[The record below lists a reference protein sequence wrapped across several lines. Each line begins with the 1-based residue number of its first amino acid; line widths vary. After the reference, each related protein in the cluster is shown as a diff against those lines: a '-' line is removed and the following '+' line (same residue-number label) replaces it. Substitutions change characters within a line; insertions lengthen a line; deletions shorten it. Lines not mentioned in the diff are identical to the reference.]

1 MKTLTEDKTSKKYKD
16 LVALILDKHKAT
28 YLGAGDNGVALEL
41 PDGKVIKVTTD
52 SVELKHAETL
62 ANYNFS
68 CIIPIHKIKVLSQG
82 LGYIVMENAE
92 QLTGDE
98 KTLIKRTIS
107 QAEAYLLDDDEE
119 ALKIFLKAPK
129 LLEFLTGIK
138 TAYTRAGL
146 DIEEIDYSA
155 DNLMNYK
162 GKFVMVDL

>member
-1 MKTLTEDKTSKKYKD
+1 MKTLTEDKTSKKYTD
-16 LVALILDKHKAT
+16 LVTLIRNKYKAT

-52 SVELKHAETL
+52 SVELEHAETL

-68 CIIPIHKIKVLSQG
+68 CIIPIHKVKVLSQG

-92 QLTGDE
+92 QLTADE
-98 KTLIKRTIS
+98 KILIKRTKS
-107 QAEAYLLDDDEE
+107 QAEAYLLDGDEE
-119 ALKIFLKAPK
+119 ALDIFLKAPK
-129 LLEFLTGIK
+129 LLEFLTAIK
-138 TAYTRAGL
+138 TAYTRADL

>member
-1 MKTLTEDKTSKKYKD
+1 MKTLTEDKTSKKYTD
-16 LVALILDKHKAT
+16 LVTLIRNKYKAT

-52 SVELKHAETL
+52 SVELEHAETL

-68 CIIPIHKIKVLSQG
+68 CIIPIHKVKILSQG

-98 KTLIKRTIS
+98 KTLIKRTKS

-119 ALKIFLKAPK
+119 ALEIFLKAPK
-129 LLEFLTGIK
+129 LLEFLTAIK
-138 TAYTRAGL
+138 TAYTRADL

-162 GKFVMVDL
+162 SKFVMVDL

>member
-28 YLGAGDNGVALEL
+28 YLGAGDN
-41 PDGKVIKVTTD
+41 

-92 QLTGDE
+92 QLTADE

>member
-1 MKTLTEDKTSKKYKD
+1 MKTLTEDKTSKKYTD
-16 LVALILDKHKAT
+16 LVTFIRNKYKAT

-52 SVELKHAETL
+52 SVELEHAETL

-68 CIIPIHKIKVLSQG
+68 CIIPIHKVKVLSQG

-98 KTLIKRTIS
+98 KTLIKRTKS

-119 ALKIFLKAPK
+119 ALEIFLKAPK
-129 LLEFLTGIK
+129 LLEFLTAIK
-138 TAYTRAGL
+138 TAYTRADL

-162 GKFVMVDL
+162 SKFVMVDL